1 MQSMG
6 ADEENRKKIMFV
18 MRQAPH
24 GTIYSYEGLEAVLI
38 TSAYEQDV
46 SMVFIGDGVFA
57 LLKGQ
62 ETGDIGLKGYIDT
75 YRVLPDYGVE
85 KIYVDRKSMEDRALA
100 PSDFVIDVEVK
111 ESNEISVLMQ
121 EQHAT
126 IPY

>member
-1 MQSMG
+1 MG